1 MNKANQFLILLRSSF
16 ASISGWLALFVTVF
30 VTLDVVLRYVFNAS
44 IPAGMEFTQV
54 LLVLMVFFA
63 FGDAQAGK
71 VHVRVEFVIEKLS
84 PRIRY
89 FWEVVVYFLALAFFG
104 FIFWEGIGFFLDS
117 WKMGEYYG
125 GAVRVPI
132 YPARGAIVIGCGL
145 MIVELVRD
153 IASMFSKKGRAVFVP
168 SLEQREIEETIAK
181 IDEQSKEEHPSK
193 G

>member
-1 MNKANQFLILLRSSF
+1 MNKGNRFLLLLRSSF
-16 ASISGWLALFVTVF
+16 ADISGWLALFVTVF

-63 FGDAQAGK
+63 FGQAQAGK

-84 PRIRY
+84 PRLRH
-89 FWEVVVYFLALAFFG
+89 FWEVVIHFLALAFFG
-104 FIFWEGIGFFLDS
+104 FIFWQAIGFFLDS

-145 MIVELVRD
+145 MIIELVRD
-153 IASMFSKKGRAVFVP
+153 IASMLSKTGRSAFLP
-168 SLEQREIEETIAK
+168 SVEQREIEETIAK
-181 IDEQSKEEHPSK
+181 IDEQAKD